1 MWRFGLGTAAPTP
14 RHTPHDAS
22 SPGPL
27 RARIAGMDCGSCA
40 LTIEDG
46 LRQLPGARRVSV
58 DFTTESLEI
67 EGEVS
72 RASVEHRL
80 RQLGYRL
87 ADQETQESMASA
99 TGAPSTAGGVAT
111 FFVRDA
117 QQRVA
122 LAATLAILA
131 ATLAAVLAPAPATA
145 S

>member
-1 MWRFGLGTAAPTP
+1 MLLTAPFRVARMHLQQPPRPEQQNTRAPP
-14 RHTPHDAS
+14 PAA
-22 SPGPL
+22 L

-46 LRQLPGARRVSV
+46 LRQLPGARRVTV

-87 ADQETQESMASA
+87 ADQETQASIPSA
-99 TGAPSTAGGVAT
+99 TGAPSTAGRVAT
-111 FFVRDA
+111 FFVHDS
-117 QQRVA
+117 QQR
-122 LAATLAILA
+122 
-131 ATLAAVLAPAPATA
+131 
-145 S
+145 

>member
-58 DFTTESLEI
+58 NFTTESLEI

-72 RASVEHRL
+72 RESVAHRL

-87 ADQETQESMASA
+87 AEAEPPEAAVAMRRA
-99 TGAPSTAGGVAT
+99 APVGSGFLR
-111 FFVRDA
+111 FFLGDA
-117 QQRVA
+117 QLRVA
-122 LAATLAILA
+122 LG
-131 ATLAAVLAPAPATA
+131 
-145 S
+145 